1 MSEYNRPGTAYTY
14 ESGVTLNQYI
24 RKVFALMAGGLA
36 ITTVIAALGFFS
48 FANGGIV
55 YNILSVG
62 RFLPIILV
70 LVQFGLAIALSAG
83 ISRFSTGTCTALF
96 FVYSA
101 ITGLTFSI
109 LPMVYGISTVFTA
122 FLFAAVLF
130 VCCAVIGYTT
140 NVDLT
145 KFSGLLMGAL
155 LALVIMTVISMFV
168 PVLRNS
174 LFIGYAGLLI
184 FLALTA
190 YDMQKIKQFYYGTAE
205 GDTIRANLAVYSAFQ
220 LYLDFIN
227 IFLYILRI
235 LGNRRD

>member
-1 MSEYNRPGTAYTY
+1 MSEYNRPNAYAYT
-14 ESGVTLNQYI
+14 SGITLNEYI
-24 RKVFALMAGGLA
+24 RKIFALMAGGLG
-36 ITTVIAALGFFS
+36 ITTVIAALGYFS
-48 FANGGIV
+48 FASGGIV
-55 YNILSVG
+55 YKLLVSMPFIA
-62 RFLPIILV
+62 IIL
-70 LVQFGLAIALSAG
+70 LLAEIGCAIAMSAG
-83 ISRFSTGTCTALF
+83 ITRFSTGTCTALF

-101 ITGLTFSI
+101 LTGITFSV
-109 LPMVYGISTVFTA
+109 LPMSYGISTVFTA

-168 PVLRNS
+168 PALRNS

-190 YDMQKIKQFYYGTAE
+190 FDMQKIKKFYYGTGE

-227 IFLYILRI
+227 IFLYVLRI
-235 LGNRRD
+235 LGNRKN